1 MTGIDTLLR
10 IPKFS
15 SEIGLDRCK
24 DILFQNRL
32 NRAKFPWIHIA
43 GTKGKGS
50 TSVFIA
56 NILEAS
62 GYKTGLFLSPH
73 LQSITERIS
82 VNLRTI
88 SLSKMDELYWETN
101 ELIPKKYGGKLNF
114 FEMITIMSFLY
125 FSQQKVDVAVIET
138 GLGGR
143 LDATSAVENPILTII
158 TALGYDH
165 TERLGSSI
173 ESITYEKAGIFKTG
187 VPVVSANQPISS
199 LEILEQESS
208 LMHTKLYTLQHTEI
222 ITESPGDGFFPDI
235 FSIGSNVSNQNYQHL
250 QTHLVG
256 NHQILNA
263 SLALTSMEVIQ
274 TTLPNITKESIAIGL
289 KKAYIPGR
297 FEQMKDPMYPDLT
310 IIADG
315 AHNPQSA
322 KSLSETIQKRFPN
335 RKIHFLVSILQNK
348 LLPEIISG
356 FLSTNTSFQ
365 FTSLPNHD
373 TYKEQD
379 YKKIWG
385 EMNLKVDFT
394 YHENFV
400 FAYQR
405 LVKIAHKEDVLC
417 ITGSLYFVGLIREYL
432 NYLPCSI
439 YEQNWRLL

>member
-1 MTGIDTLLR
+1 MTGIDALLR

-24 DILFQNRL
+24 EILFVNHL

-50 TSVFIA
+50 TSVFLA

-82 VNLRTI
+82 INLTTI
-88 SLSKMDELYWETN
+88 TLSDMDKLYWEAY
-101 ELIPKKYGGKLNF
+101 ELIQKKYRDKLNF
-114 FEMITIMSFLY
+114 FEMITIMAFLY
-125 FSQQKVDVAVIET
+125 FHQQKVDIAVIET

-143 LDATSAVENPILTII
+143 LDATSAVENPVLTII
-158 TALGYDH
+158 TSLGFDH
-165 TERLGSSI
+165 TERLGTTI
-173 ESITYEKAGIFKTG
+173 ESITYEKAGIFRTG
-187 VPVVSANQPISS
+187 VPVVSAVQPEASFA
-199 LEILEQESS
+199 ILEQEAQ
-208 LMHTKLYTLQHTEI
+208 LMRSKFYPIGNDLEI
-222 ITESPGDGFFPDI
+222 TPVSEDKRFFPDI
-235 FSIGSNVSNQNYQHL
+235 FSLVSKISNQKYQNL
-250 QTHLVG
+250 EINLLG
-256 NHQILNA
+256 NHQIQNA
-263 SLALTSMEVIQ
+263 SLAVGSLEVIQ
-274 TTLPNITKESIAIGL
+274 NELPKINQETIARGL
-289 KKAYIPGR
+289 NKAFIPGR
-297 FEQMKDPMYPDLT
+297 FEQIKDPLHPELT
-310 IIADG
+310 IILDG

-322 KSLSETIQKRFPN
+322 KTLSETIQKRFPDQT
-335 RKIHFLVSILQNK
+335 IYYLISVLQNK
-348 LLPEIISG
+348 LLPEIISN
-356 FLSTNTSFQ
+356 FFTSKAIFQ
-365 FTSLPNHD
+365 FTSLLNHD

-405 LVKIAHKEDVLC
+405 LVKIATKEDILC
-417 ITGSLYFVGLIREYL
+417 ITGSLYFVGLMREYL

-439 YEQNWRLL
+439 YEQNRRH